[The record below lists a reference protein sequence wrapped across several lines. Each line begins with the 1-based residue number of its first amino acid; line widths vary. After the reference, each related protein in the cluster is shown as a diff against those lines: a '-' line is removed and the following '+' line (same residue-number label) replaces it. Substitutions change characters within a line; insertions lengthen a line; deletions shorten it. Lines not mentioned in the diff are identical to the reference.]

1 MLQLLLLLFVFS
13 FFVYVSGVRTI
24 LNNMNRSV
32 DWWKW
37 QINDVLLLFYN
48 AFLMILW
55 RKINC
60 KHCKR
65 YLMEWHRMHR
75 SDTYLDASS
84 TQKWCFK
91 LVHNHFFSHLVSCR
105 VPVGLVDF
113 QIIFFSA
120 IFFMRCFYG
129 HFFNSITWYRAMQKS
144 PPKNAHILAR
154 QLESER

>member
-60 KHCKR
+60 KHCKW

-84 TQKWCFK
+84 TQKWCFE
-91 LVHNHFFSHLVSCR
+91 LVHNHFFLIWLVVECRLVWLISKLFFFRPFSSCVVFMGTFSTQLHDTER
-105 VPVGLVDF
+105 CKNRP
-113 QIIFFSA
+113 QKTPIF
-120 IFFMRCFYG
+120 
-129 HFFNSITWYRAMQKS
+129 
-144 PPKNAHILAR
+144 
-154 QLESER
+154 

>member
-1 MLQLLLLLFVFS
+1 MLQLLLLFVFFF
-13 FFVYVSGVRTI
+13 FFVHVFGVQTI

-48 AFLMILW
+48 VFLMILW

-91 LVHNHFFSHLVSCR
+91 LVHNIFFFLIWLVAECR
-105 VPVGLVDF
+105 LVWLISKLF
-113 QIIFFSA
+113 FFSA
-120 IFFMRCFYG
+120 IFFMHRFLWALFQLNYMIQ
-129 HFFNSITWYRAMQKS
+129 SDTKIA
-144 PPKNAHILAR
+144 PKKTPIF
-154 QLESER
+154 